1 MTAYNQTT
9 NAISHQPGIELTP
22 DPIGHYKHF
31 RRFGPFA
38 QYLEPKGYQPKKYL
52 FGFPYDW
59 SLYYPGV
66 TGIFAQLKTF
76 IEKIKSDTG
85 QKVVLMGYSMG
96 THVIRLLYTNY
107 TTTKWIQDNIDSF
120 VFLVPALFGCFQP
133 YLKAFEGKLWYLPDT
148 EMTVKTARRMASYHL
163 LMNNYYVSGNFSI
176 IRNASNFIDASEFFE
191 YIEQNKLF
199 DRESIKIAKLVEPS
213 LKEKPV
219 QPPVRTFVVFNNA
232 INTPVALDVSK
243 NYSLIFLPGDGRCQ
257 DQGPLYMCN
266 NWLNI
271 KCLNLNSKGPQYGHS
286 PMICTPKVHQEV
298 YNFIYESNNKFP
310 GFAKSIVIF
319 YTLCVLFI
327 FIFLVIIAIRLK
339 PR

>member
-1 MTAYNQTT
+1 M
-9 NAISHQPGIELTP
+9 
-22 DPIGHYKHF
+22 GH
-31 RRFGPFA
+31 
-38 QYLEPKGYQPKKYL
+38 
-52 FGFPYDW
+52 
-59 SLYYPGV
+59 
-66 TGIFAQLKTF
+66 
-76 IEKIKSDTG
+76 
-85 QKVVLMGYSMG
+85 SMG

-107 TTTKWIQDNIDSF
+107 TTTKWTQDNIDSF
-120 VFLVPALFGCFQP
+120 VFLGLALFGCFQP

-191 YIEQNKLF
+191 NIEQNKLF
-199 DRESIKIAKLVEPS
+199 DSESIKIAKLVEPS

-219 QPPVRTFVVFNNA
+219 QPPVLTFVVFNNA
-232 INTPVALDVSK
+232 IDTPVALDASK
-243 NYSLIFLPGDGRCQ
+243 NDSLIFRPGDGQCQ

-298 YNFIYESNNKFP
+298 YNLIYQSNNELP

-339 PR
+339 PRSATFFHRNRSLN